1 MRDDPIVM
9 AGEAEMLLNNPIFKR
24 ACQQVETEIMRQI
37 QETNFDGSKSAERYR
52 EKLNLLLYCQGRYK
66 SIINQT
72 IQAGKVAEA
81 SIQRGNVFKKG
92 L

>member
-1 MRDDPIVM
+1 M

-24 ACQQVETEIMRQI
+24 ACKQIEVEIMRQI
-37 QETNFDGSKSAERYR
+37 QESKFDGSEGAERYR

-66 SIINQT
+66 GIINQT

-81 SIQRGNVFKKG
+81 SIQRGNLFKKG